1 MAGHVIDTL
10 LKRGH
15 SVITTVR
22 SQEKSQ
28 ALLGAYTDVSQD
40 NLNTVIV
47 PDIAADEAFEGLG
60 SLGLEAVIHVASP
73 VSLWETWLLP
83 FLEPPT

>member
-22 SQEKSQ
+22 SQEKAQ
-28 ALLGAYTDVSQD
+28 AVLDAYTDVSHD
-40 NLNTVIV
+40 NFNTVIV
-47 PDIAADEAFEGLG
+47 PDIAAHGAFEGLS

-73 VSLWETWLLP
+73 VSLRET
-83 FLEPPT
+83 